1 MAMINTHSSDAEK
14 IALYRSYFRGRND
27 VFARHWT
34 NGATGKQ
41 GYAPALDRTQK
52 PLVLTD
58 AVIKGHLL
66 GIELVGIYPLLLD
79 NTTCFL
85 AIDFDGENWLD
96 DALAV
101 FGITDKHNL
110 PCLLERSKSG
120 NGGHVWFFFENAVPS
135 WKARQVGKY
144 LISQANLSKDTS
156 FDRLF
161 PSQDEHN
168 GKNYGNLIALPLNGK
183 YLKNANTMF
192 IDRSG
197 NPYSDQWHHLSSCKK
212 ISEPSLDSL
221 LRNIKIAPPLPEK
234 VNGNDEEKD
243 EHRAVKTTSSPHAKI
258 VVSNQIYVPQ
268 AFLPDKLYKFAKQR
282 CNFAN
287 PEYYEMQRKGY
298 STWKTPRWIYSI
310 DIHDKGISIP
320 VGFLSDLQRF
330 ATEQKI
336 TLDID
341 DQRIIASRA
350 IFRSMIK
357 LKPEQQKVVRQLLK
371 QDRAVLEAPPGFGKS
386 VVALYYMKRRQ
397 QPTLVVV
404 HRKSLLHQWRKLAE
418 QWLEFKKGDVGII
431 GDNKW
436 KLGRKLTIAS
446 YQTLARRGVDEIK
459 DQIGLVIVDECHHVP
474 AYTFTKV
481 LKLLPAKYVLGLT
494 ATPIRKDKLDKLIPL
509 YVGPIIAVRAARIS
523 PTATPPKSLVSVQ
536 SYLPRTEFTAPESS
550 LTFNQ
555 LSELLISN
563 QQRNNQIV
571 RDVVTALR
579 TGAKCLILTERI
591 IHEETLLKLIRQ
603 QVKGIKAA
611 AISGQLRKKERER
624 LLQRIKQPRF
634 QLLIATGKLI
644 GEGFDWPE
652 LTHLFLTFPISWKGR
667 LIQYIGRVQRE
678 APGKEKAFIHDYVDY
693 EVPMLRFMYFK
704 RLRVYRE
711 LGLVQQPVRF
721 VRKPI
726 EDKQQIHLL

>member
-1 MAMINTHSSDAEK
+1 M
-14 IALYRSYFRGRND
+14 Y
-27 VFARHWT
+27 ARHWT
-34 NGATGKQ
+34 NRATGKQ
-41 GYAPALDRTQK
+41 GYAPALDGTQK

-79 NTTCFL
+79 NTTHFL
-85 AIDFDGENWLD
+85 TIDFDGENWLD

-101 FGITDKHNL
+101 VGVTNKHDL

-120 NGGHVWFFFENAVPS
+120 NGGHVWFFFEEAVPA
-135 WKARQVGKY
+135 WKARQVGKH
-144 LISQANLSKDTS
+144 LISQASLSKDTS

-161 PSQDEHN
+161 PSQDEHK
-168 GKNYGNLIALPLNGK
+168 GKSYGNLIALPLNGK

-192 IDRSG
+192 IDQSG
-197 NPYSDQWHHLSSCKK
+197 NPYSDQWHHLSSYEK
-212 ISEPSLDSL
+212 ISEATLDSL
-221 LRNIKIAPPLPEK
+221 LHNIKIAPPLPEK
-234 VNGNDEEKD
+234 GNENNDEEKD
-243 EHRAVKTTSSPHAKI
+243 EYRAVKTTSSPHAKI

-287 PEYYEMQRKGY
+287 PEYFEMQRKGY
-298 STWKTPRWIYSI
+298 STWKTPRRIYSI
-310 DIHDKGISIP
+310 DIHDEGISIP
-320 VGFLSDLQRF
+320 VGFLNDLQKF
-330 ATEQKI
+330 ATEQNI

-341 DQRIIASRA
+341 DQRITADRVT
-350 IFRSMIK
+350 FRSMVK

-386 VVALYYMKRRQ
+386 MVALSCMKRRQ
-397 QPTLVVV
+397 QPALIIV

-418 QWLEFKKGDVGII
+418 QWLEFEKGDVGII

-436 KLGRKLTIAS
+436 KPGRKLTIAS
-446 YQTLARRGVDEIK
+446 YQTLTRRGVNEIK
-459 DQIGLVIVDECHHVP
+459 DHVGFVVVDECHHVP

-509 YVGPIIAVRAARIS
+509 YVGPIIIVGTARIP

-536 SYLPRTEFTAPESS
+536 AYLPRTEFTASESS

-555 LSELLISN
+555 LSELLVNS

-571 RDVVTALR
+571 HDVVTALR

-611 AISGQLRKKERER
+611 AISGKLGKKERER
-624 LLQRIKQPRF
+624 LLQRIKQPNF

-652 LTHLFLTFPISWKGR
+652 LTHLFLTFPISWRGR
-667 LIQYIGRVQRE
+667 LIQYIGRIQRE
-678 APGKEKAFIHDYVDY
+678 IPDKEKAFIYDYVDY
-693 EVPMLRFMYFK
+693 EVPMLRLMYFK

-711 LGLVQQPVRF
+711 LGLVRQNPR
-721 VRKPI
+721 I
-726 EDKQQIHLL
+726 KQSGKDTHQLTLM